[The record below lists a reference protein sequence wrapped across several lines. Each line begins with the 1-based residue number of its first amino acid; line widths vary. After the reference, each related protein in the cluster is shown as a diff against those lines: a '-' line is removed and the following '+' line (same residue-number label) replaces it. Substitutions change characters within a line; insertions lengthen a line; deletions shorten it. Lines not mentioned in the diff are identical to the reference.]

1 MHVTKNRLALLQ
13 LACSQVRAR
22 QAEDSRQELNQMV
35 ANSEKAVKQVSGL
48 LQTAP
53 LRPWWEVASNHK

>member
-1 MHVTKNRLALLQ
+1 MLGLRLALF
-13 LACSQVRAR
+13 CPQVRAR

-35 ANSEKAVKQVSGL
+35 ANSEKAVKQVGGL

-53 LRPWWEVASNHK
+53 LRPWRGC